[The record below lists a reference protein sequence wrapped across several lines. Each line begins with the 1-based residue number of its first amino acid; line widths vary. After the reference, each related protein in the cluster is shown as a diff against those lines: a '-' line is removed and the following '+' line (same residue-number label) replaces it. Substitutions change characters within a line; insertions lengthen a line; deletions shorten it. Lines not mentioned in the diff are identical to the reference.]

1 MSNTLQ
7 IYTDASVI
15 KEKSYIAFVA
25 FTEDT
30 HVMSRVYELEEDN
43 IYEAE
48 KQAVITAIREI
59 PQKPYK
65 AVRVYV
71 DNQAAICS
79 LRTMVNKG
87 VEPFDRFDNIIID
100 KIEAHQTNSN
110 PNKIA
115 DMLASA
121 GRCYYD
127 NGSQPRA
134 LYHLQYPSR
143 IAANFDIT
151 S

>member
-7 IYTDASVI
+7 IFTDASVV
-15 KEKSYIAFVA
+15 KDKSYISFVA

-30 HVMSRVYELEEDN
+30 HVMSRVYELDETN

-48 KQAVITAIREI
+48 KQAVIAAIREI

-65 AVRVYV
+65 AVEVYA

-79 LRTMVNKG
+79 LRTMVSKG
-87 VEPFDRFDNIIID
+87 LEPFDRFDNIIIE
-100 KIEAHQTNSN
+100 KITAHQTTSN

-127 NGSQPRA
+127 NGPQPRA

-143 IAANFDIT
+143 IATNFDIT